1 MSPACCQMR
10 AQRECHREQVPHG
23 KAFREEAWLAGQED
37 LVINTVKDL

>member
-1 MSPACCQMR
+1 MSPACCQMW

-23 KAFREEAWLAGQED
+23 KAFRGEAWLAGQED